1 MKRFLLLAAA
11 GSLIALLST
20 GARAQDT
27 FDFENQAAL
36 IGQSITASPTVSA
49 VAPSI
54 RTLTL
59 SQSGLTAP
67 PSGTSGFTYL
77 DNNAGGVVAF
87 GNNLDNISIGD
98 AGDGTAL
105 ETLTLTFAQAVSGL
119 TFQFVTFPAAINA
132 PIELN
137 ATTNSGLSFSSAGV
151 LNGTTG
157 NGEGSIVLAGGL
169 FTVVNL
175 SLNAVPQVGGVA
187 ATVGD
192 TFIVDTFV
200 VTPSVIAVPE
210 PGSIALLL
218 GSALPLAWGLR
229 RKMQAR
235 RTGLK
240 LVNNRA

>member
-27 FDFENQAAL
+27 FDFENQAAFV
-36 IGQSITASPTVSA
+36 GQSITASPTVA
-49 VAPSI
+49 AAAPSL
-54 RTLTL
+54 RTLTF

-67 PSGTSGFTYL
+67 PSGTSGFTYA

-87 GNNLDNISIGD
+87 GNNLNNTSISN

-105 ETLTLTFAQAVSGL
+105 ETLTVTFAQAVTSL
-119 TFQFVTFPAAINA
+119 TFQFVTFPAVINA

-137 ATTNSGLSFSSAGV
+137 ATSDSGLSISSTGI
-151 LNGTTG
+151 LNTITG
-157 NGEGSIVLAGGL
+157 NGEGSITLSGGL

-175 SLNAVPQVGGVA
+175 SLNAIPQAGGVA

-235 RTGLK
+235 RTGLE
-240 LVNNRA
+240 LVNYRA